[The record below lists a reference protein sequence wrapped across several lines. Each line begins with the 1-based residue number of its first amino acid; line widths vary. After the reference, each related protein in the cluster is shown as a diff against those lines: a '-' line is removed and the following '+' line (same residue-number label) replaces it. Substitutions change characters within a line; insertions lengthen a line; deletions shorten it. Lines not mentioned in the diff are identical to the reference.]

1 VSKTA
6 TTPIGCLQSLTMTF
20 KRLASRGNAEGL
32 RAYARS
38 EAFLRAF
45 NGLDPNRR
53 QSAMRSYVKAE
64 ALCEDKSSHPLVK
77 PGPIDAR
84 RALKANWSD
93 PAMRTKLVD
102 AYAVAGGDD
111 EKAARMLGV
120 SLGSA
125 RLAKKRHLRAAAT
138 DLNEKAP

>member
-1 VSKTA
+1 M
-6 TTPIGCLQSLTMTF
+6 TTPIGYLQSLTMAL
-20 KRLASRGNAEGL
+20 KRLAKKGDVEGL
-32 RAYARS
+32 RAFARS

-53 QSAMRSYVKAE
+53 RSAMRSYVKAE
-64 ALCEDKSSHPLVK
+64 ALCEDKAPHPLVK
-77 PGPIDAR
+77 PQPIHAR

-102 AYAVAGGDD
+102 AYAEAGSDD
-111 EKAARMLGV
+111 EKVARMLGV

-125 RLAKKRHLRAAAT
+125 RLAKKRHCMSQQPISTRRRHSG
-138 DLNEKAP
+138 P